1 MSEKRFFEIEYNE
14 TYYIVDSAK
23 LKRKK
28 DDFDDEE
35 DFLQYIIE
43 NSMSGE
49 EILEVCNENELLKE
63 RIRDYEVI
71 LTIADK
77 DTLLCEHQQIE
88 DIAYY
93 CNRYKDYRCY
103 PNCSRNKKC
112 FKVGDT
118 FQGKLED
125 LKRFWGDKWYG
136 EE

>member
-1 MSEKRFFEIEYNE
+1 MNDLLEAMRNGLAIREELES
-14 TYYIVDSAK
+14 
-23 LKRKK
+23 LK
-28 DDFDDEE
+28 E
-35 DFLQYIIE
+35 
-43 NSMSGE
+43 
-49 EILEVCNENELLKE
+49 ENELLKE

-77 DTLLCEHQQIE
+77 NTLLCEHQQID

-93 CNRYKDYRCY
+93 CNRYKDYKCY
-103 PNCSRNKKC
+103 PNCSKDKEC

-125 LKRFWGDKWYG
+125 IKRFWGDKWY